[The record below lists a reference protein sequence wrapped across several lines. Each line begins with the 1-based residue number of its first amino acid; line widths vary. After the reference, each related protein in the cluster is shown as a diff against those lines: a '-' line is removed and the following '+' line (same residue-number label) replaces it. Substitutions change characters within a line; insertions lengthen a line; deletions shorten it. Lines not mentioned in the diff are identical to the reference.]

1 MIKIL
6 NWASQGI
13 LGFIALIL
21 ISCVYESSA
30 EVLLQ
35 GTNTVDKGFK
45 VEGPGTDLSCGKYT
59 VTLTGGWANSNI
71 MAGVISSA
79 SVTTIQAEYSSYST
93 MQDVVDGV
101 KPRLIT
107 GSECTFTEFGSSATC
122 SKTVTLM
129 PSESYYVGILNSDD
143 PTVAFSYKIESCEVE
158 SASSSFYL
166 QTGSGISYS
175 SFSGTCPAADACS
188 TACTQGGY
196 TATVGPSSVIF
207 NPKTATIS
215 TLNDCNCYTINLL
228 GGTYSGNEFTT
239 TLDSLPFTVTTTA
252 TTVTASYS
260 GCSTMYTIDGT
271 GGVSS
276 PGFTLTGLLGL
287 TSAMVIA
294 IVLA

>member
-59 VTLTGGWANSNI
+59 VTLTGGSNSNI

-129 PSESYYVGILNSDD
+129 PSESYYVGILNLDD

-175 SFSGTCPAADACS
+175 SLSGTCPTADACS

-239 TLDSLPFTVTTTA
+239 TLDALPFTVTTTA

>member
-1 MIKIL
+1 
-6 NWASQGI
+6 
-13 LGFIALIL
+13 
-21 ISCVYESSA
+21 
-30 EVLLQ
+30 
-35 GTNTVDKGFK
+35 
-45 VEGPGTDLSCGKYT
+45 
-59 VTLTGGWANSNI
+59 VTLTGGSNSNI

-93 MQDVVDGV
+93 TQDIVDGV
-101 KPRLIT
+101 KSRLVT

-175 SFSGTCPAADACS
+175 SFSGTCPTADACS

-215 TLNDCNCYTINLL
+215 TLNDCNCFSINLL

-239 TLDSLPFTVTTTA
+239 TLDSLPITVTTTA

-260 GCSTMYTIDGT
+260 GCSTIYTIDGT

>member
-1 MIKIL
+1 M
-6 NWASQGI
+6 
-13 LGFIALIL
+13 
-21 ISCVYESSA
+21 
-30 EVLLQ
+30 
-35 GTNTVDKGFK
+35 
-45 VEGPGTDLSCGKYT
+45 
-59 VTLTGGWANSNI
+59 TLTGGSNSNI
-71 MAGVISSA
+71 MAGILKSA
-79 SVTTIQAEYSSYST
+79 SVTTISAEYSSYST
-93 MQDVVDGV
+93 TQDVVDGV

-107 GSECTFTEFGSSATC
+107 GSECTFTEFGSSTTC

-143 PTVAFSYKIESCEVE
+143 PTVAFSYKIESCEVVSPE
-158 SASSSFYL
+158 SFYL

-175 SFSGTCPAADACS
+175 SFSGTCPTSDVCS

-215 TLNDCNCYTINLL
+215 TLNDCNCYIINLL